1 MKAEGVNFAS
11 RVQTK
16 ASNIEFDETLEDL
29 DLFYST
35 DTAPKT
41 TPASLGLTAPSP
53 SAPAGAGAQP
63 AAMIDI
69 SKLMAPQGNA
79 VLGEDDESE
88 DDDDWGDMKK

>member
-29 DLFYST
+29 DLFYA

-41 TPASLGLTAPSP
+41 TPASLGLTAPAAP
-53 SAPAGAGAQP
+53 APAGAGAQP